1 MNSNLESTSQG
12 ELALTD
18 WARIAG
24 LLIVGAFVCFSII
37 LFCKGANH
45 PSANHPSANA
55 TPSVVQTGG
64 LESRPESTLEAR
76 AKAIGAA
83 KMETNSESAPV
94 SSEALHPAMQP
105 SLSGMA
111 TEKPAIANQDGVDR
125 ILKHRT
131 FSVMRR
137 HARPRRSPVDKV
149 VLKSVNT
156 VVEMWRRIFKARK

>member
-24 LLIVGAFVCFSII
+24 LLIFGAFACFSII

-45 PSANHPSANA
+45 PSANE
-55 TPSVVQTGG
+55 TQSVVQTSVPIDG
-64 LESRPESTLEAR
+64 LESRSESTLEAR
-76 AKAIGAA
+76 AQSLGAA
-83 KMETNSESAPV
+83 KMRETNSESAPV
-94 SSEALHPAMQP
+94 SSEALDPAIQQ

-111 TEKPAIANQDGVDR
+111 TEKPAIGNANGEDR
-125 ILKHRT
+125 ILKHRSS
-131 FSVMRR
+131 SVVRR
-137 HARPRRSPVDKV
+137 QASPRRSPVDKV